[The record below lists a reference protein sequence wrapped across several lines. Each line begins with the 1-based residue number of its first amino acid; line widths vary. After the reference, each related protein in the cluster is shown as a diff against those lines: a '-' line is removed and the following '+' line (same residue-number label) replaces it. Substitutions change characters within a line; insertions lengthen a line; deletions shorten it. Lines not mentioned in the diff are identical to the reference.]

1 MQEHNFD
8 EILDFL
14 CSGIMSKK
22 ERQNVRDELFDHLMC
37 KYETNLAIG
46 MEEEKAVESAIND
59 LGDKTVIKYRLSQV
73 HSYYPNL
80 SMKKAMNLLI
90 FGFCLI
96 SFQINIFPYMGEITK
111 YIGQVVFLVALFCL
125 SKANVKLKKALTF
138 GFVEFVLTEIAFA
151 ITPALPSEIFWIPH
165 LLYIVS
171 CVANVVK
178 WCCLLYGLR
187 DLTAPFKEE
196 YKKNIPYGFT
206 VFSNVLAPIYL
217 IWLYCAM
224 IVSENTDFG
233 SADEAAFIIIP
244 LALISII
251 MNLVSFVMSSKCLW
265 QNDHE
270 YQIETSSKKKA
281 LAAVLALLVT
291 ILPILAVD
299 LGVSLEKAETEVYS
313 IDDSNIS
320 EAEYDRICN
329 NILSY
334 GVPEKIVYSLPESEI
349 EKFKNS
355 VPATEFENPD
365 YYPLVNQSVDLGRN
379 GFEFAAY
386 NCAIGLRNENGI
398 VDSRF
403 MVWIEYEENIKG
415 HYSDYIQFIPPTGE
429 FLPCY
434 GTDEYSDT
442 VLILSEENGKML
454 KNEPLEIFYD
464 DFFDGYVSGI
474 KVQAKDGML
483 IYLGQNYLLD
493 NSQMTAHQMINV
505 YHKVFPITTMRD
517 IPDINDYQ
525 NDALGILPF
534 RVHARYWVDFYGNWF
549 EQVESAG
556 DYETVDFK

>member
-46 MEEEKAVESAIND
+46 MDEEKAAESAIND
-59 LGDKTVIKYRLSQV
+59 LGDKTVIKHRLSQV

-96 SFQINIFPYMGEITK
+96 SFQINIIINTGEITK
-111 YIGQVVFLVALFCL
+111 YIGQVIFLVAMFCL
-125 SKANVKLKKALTF
+125 SKANGRLKKSLIF
-138 GFVEFVLTEIAFA
+138 GSAEFTLTEIAFA

-165 LLYIVS
+165 LLYIAS

-178 WCCLLYGLR
+178 WCYLLYGLR

-206 VFSNVLAPIYL
+206 AFSNVLAPIYL

-224 IVSENTDFG
+224 IISEETDFR
-233 SADEAAFIIIP
+233 AVDEAAFIIIP
-244 LALISII
+244 LALVSII
-251 MNLVSFVMSSKCLW
+251 MNLVSFVMTSKCLW

-281 LAAVLALLVT
+281 LAAILALLVT
-291 ILPILAVD
+291 VLPILAVD
-299 LGVSLEKAETEVYS
+299 LGVSFEKAETEVYS
-313 IDDSNIS
+313 IDDIDIS
-320 EAEYDRICN
+320 ETEYNRICN

-365 YYPLVNQSVDLGRN
+365 YYPLVNQSVDLCRD

-386 NCAIGLRNENGI
+386 NCAIGLRDEHGI
-398 VDSRF
+398 IDSRF
-403 MVWIEYEENIKG
+403 MVWIEYEEDIKG
-415 HYSDYIQFIPPTGE
+415 HYSDYIQIKPHTGNFIPSN
-429 FLPCY
+429 
-434 GTDEYSDT
+434 GTEKCSDT
-442 VLILSEENGKML
+442 ILILSEEHGKKM
-454 KNEPLEIFYD
+454 KNQPLEIYYD
-464 DFFDGYVSGI
+464 DFFDRSVTGV

-483 IYLGQNYLLD
+483 IYFGQNYMLD
-493 NSQMTAHQMINV
+493 NSQTTANQMINV

-534 RVHARYWVDFYGNWF
+534 RVHARYWVDFY
-549 EQVESAG
+549 EKRIERIESSG
-556 DYETVDFK
+556 DYETVVE

>member
-37 KYETNLAIG
+37 KCETNLAIG
-46 MEEEKAVESAIND
+46 MDEEKAAESAIND
-59 LGDKTVIKYRLSQV
+59 LGDRNTLRFRLSQV

-125 SKANVKLKKALTF
+125 SKATDKLKKAF
-138 GFVEFVLTEIAFA
+138 IFVSVEFILAEIAFA
-151 ITPALPSEIFWIPH
+151 IIPALPSEIFWIPH
-165 LLYIVS
+165 LLHIAS

-178 WCCLLYGLR
+178 WCYLLYGLR

-206 VFSNVLAPIYL
+206 AFSNVLAPIYL

-224 IVSENTDFG
+224 IVSEETDFG
-233 SADEAAFIIIP
+233 AVDEAAFIIIP
-244 LALISII
+244 LALVSII
-251 MNLVSFVMSSKCLW
+251 MNLVSFVMTSKCLW

-281 LAAVLALLVT
+281 LAAVLALSVT
-291 ILPILAVD
+291 VLPILAVD

-320 EAEYDRICN
+320 EAEYNRICSN
-329 NILSY
+329 LLSY
-334 GVPEKIVYSLPESEI
+334 GVPEKIVYSLPKSEI
-349 EKFKNS
+349 EKYENS

-365 YYPLVNQSVDLGRN
+365 YHPLVNQSVDLGRN

-386 NCAIGLRNENGI
+386 NCAIGIIDGTGYQNA
-398 VDSRF
+398 RF

-415 HYSDYIQFIPPTGE
+415 HYSDYIQFLPPGDT
-429 FLPCY
+429 FMTVL
-434 GTDEYSDT
+434 DDDKNADT
-442 VLILSEENGKML
+442 VLILSEENGRVM
-454 KNEPLEIFYD
+454 KNEPLDIYCDSKYFND
-464 DFFDGYVSGI
+464 SVTGV
-474 KVQAKDGML
+474 KVQAKDGMI
-483 IYLGQNYLLD
+483 IYLGKNYNVDGSNL
-493 NSQMTAHQMINV
+493 TANQMINV
-505 YHKVFPITTMRD
+505 YHKVFPITSMRNV
-517 IPDINDYQ
+517 PDINDYK

-534 RVHARYWVDFYGNWF
+534 RIHARYWVDFYGKWN
-549 EQVESAG
+549 EYIESTG
-556 DYETVDFK
+556 EYETVVE

>member
-46 MEEEKAVESAIND
+46 MDEEKAAESAIND
-59 LGDKTVIKYRLSQV
+59 LGNRNTLRFRLSQV

-96 SFQINIFPYMGEITK
+96 SFQINIFPYMGE
-111 YIGQVVFLVALFCL
+111 YIGQVVFIVALFCL
-125 SKANVKLKKALTF
+125 SKANDKLKKAFAF
-138 GFVEFVLTEIAFA
+138 GSAEFTLTEIAFA
-151 ITPALPSEIFWIPH
+151 ITPSLPSKIFWIPH
-165 LLYIVS
+165 LLYIAS

-178 WCCLLYGLR
+178 WCYLLYGLR

-206 VFSNVLAPIYL
+206 AFSNVLAPIYL

-224 IVSENTDFG
+224 IVSEETDFG
-233 SADEAAFIIIP
+233 AVDEAAIIIIP
-244 LALISII
+244 LALVSII
-251 MNLVSFVMSSKCLW
+251 MNLVSFVMTSKCLW

-281 LAAVLALLVT
+281 LAAVLALSVT
-291 ILPILAVD
+291 VLPILAVD
-299 LGVSLEKAETEVYS
+299 LGVSLEKAETEIYS
-313 IDDSNIS
+313 IDDSDIS
-320 EAEYDRICN
+320 EGEYNRICN

-349 EKFKNS
+349 EKFANS
-355 VPATEFENPD
+355 VPATEFKNPG
-365 YYPLVNQSVDLGRN
+365 YYPWVNQSVDLGRD

-386 NCAIGLRNENGI
+386 NCAVGIRDERGIING
-398 VDSRF
+398 RF

-415 HYSDYIQFIPPTGE
+415 HYSDYIQIKPPTGN
-429 FLPCY
+429 FIPSN
-434 GTDEYSDT
+434 GTEMCSDT
-442 VLILSEENGKML
+442 VLVLSEENGKTV
-454 KNEPLEIFYD
+454 KDKPLEIYYD
-464 DFFDGYVSGI
+464 DFFDRSVTGV
-474 KVQAKDGML
+474 KVQTKDGML
-483 IYLGQNYLLD
+483 IYFGQNYMID
-493 NSQMTAHQMINV
+493 NSQTTAHQMINV
-505 YHKVFPITTMRD
+505 YHKVFPITTMRN
-517 IPDINDYQ
+517 IPDINDYK

-534 RVHARYWVDFYGNWF
+534 RVHARYWVDFYGKWF
-549 EQVESAG
+549 EQTESTG
-556 DYETVDFK
+556 DYETIEF

>member
-1 MQEHNFD
+1 MNDNVFD

-46 MEEEKAVESAIND
+46 MDEEKAAENAIND
-59 LGDKTVIKYRLSQV
+59 LGDRNTLRFRLSQV

-90 FGFCLI
+90 FGFFLI
-96 SFQINIFPYMGEITK
+96 SFQINIIINTGEITK
-111 YIGQVVFLVALFCL
+111 YIGHVVMLVAMFCL
-125 SKANVKLKKALTF
+125 SKSNDKLKKAFIFGSAEFMLTK
-138 GFVEFVLTEIAFA
+138 IAFA
-151 ITPALPSEIFWIPH
+151 ITPASTSEIFWIPH
-165 LLYIVS
+165 LLYISS
-171 CVANVVK
+171 CVANIVK
-178 WCCLLYGLR
+178 WCYLLYGLR

-206 VFSNVLAPIYL
+206 AFSNVLAPIYL

-224 IVSENTDFG
+224 IVSEETDFG
-233 SADEAAFIIIP
+233 AVDEAAIIIIP
-244 LALISII
+244 LALVSII
-251 MNLVSFVMSSKCLW
+251 MNLVSFVMTSKCLW

-281 LAAVLALLVT
+281 IAAVLALLVT
-291 ILPILAVD
+291 IMPILAVD

-320 EAEYDRICN
+320 EAEYNRICN

-355 VPATEFENPD
+355 FPATEFENPD
-365 YYPLVNQSVDLGRN
+365 YHPLVNQSVDLGRN

-386 NCAIGLRNENGI
+386 NCAIGLRNEYGA

-403 MVWIEYEENIKG
+403 MLWIEYEENIKG
-415 HYSDYIQFIPPTGE
+415 HYSDYIQIKPPSGNFIPSN
-429 FLPCY
+429 
-434 GTDEYSDT
+434 GTEKCSDT
-442 VLILSEENGKML
+442 VLVLSEENGKVL
-454 KNEPLEIFYD
+454 KNQPLEIYYD
-464 DFFDGYVSGI
+464 DFFDDSVTGI

-483 IYLGQNYLLD
+483 IYFGQNYMLD
-493 NSQMTAHQMINV
+493 NSQTTANQMINV
-505 YHKVFPITTMRD
+505 YHKIFPITSMRN
-517 IPDINDYQ
+517 IPDINDYK
-525 NDALGILPF
+525 NDALCILPF
-534 RVHARYWVDFYGNWF
+534 RVHSRYWVDYYDKWTEHN
-549 EQVESAG
+549 ERAG
-556 DYETVDFK
+556 DYETVEVW